1 MRRIPC
7 FPAAAALA
15 ALLAFAPMAQARAD
29 DRSGAQGGAGPA
41 ATGCRLPAAPEAQKR
56 GAPSVFEPPPSLARP
71 GAGAADPSPAA
82 EEPAAPPAAGASGRR
97 ADPPPAAP
105 ASPAEAPEW
114 FWRNAEIAQAFE
126 CPVGPIARML
136 EAAQG
141 TSEFS
146 PALEVEREVLV
157 LCRDRWTVL
166 KKMMDAELALAAV
179 LRRDSVARERLAI
192 ELEELRGAARARIEG
207 ARRGAQEAARD
218 AAARELRDR
227 ERAEGAAAV
236 AAPAQEREPEE
247 RYGWFAMT
255 GSGTD
260 LRAAVTDGAGRWW
273 VRAGDSLPGDVR
285 IAAVRARPPRVM
297 VMGGSASGLPYRPW
311 RR

>member
-1 MRRIPC
+1 
-7 FPAAAALA
+7 
-15 ALLAFAPMAQARAD
+15 
-29 DRSGAQGGAGPA
+29 
-41 ATGCRLPAAPEAQKR
+41 
-56 GAPSVFEPPPSLARP
+56 
-71 GAGAADPSPAA
+71 
-82 EEPAAPPAAGASGRR
+82 
-97 ADPPPAAP
+97 
-105 ASPAEAPEW
+105 
-114 FWRNAEIAQAFE
+114 
-126 CPVGPIARML
+126 ML

-179 LRRDSVARERLAI
+179 LRRDSAERERRAI

-207 ARRGAQEAARD
+207 ARRGAREAARD
-218 AAARELRDR
+218 AAARELR
-227 ERAEGAAAV
+227 EQEAAEGATAV
-236 AAPAQEREPEE
+236 TAVSVKEPEPAPEE

-260 LRAAVTDGAGRWW
+260 LRAAVTDGNGRWW
-273 VRAGDSLPGDVR
+273 VRAGESLPGDVR
-285 IAAVRARPPRVM
+285 IAAIRARPPRVI
-297 VMGGSASGLPYRPW
+297 VKGGSASGLPYRPW